1 MAEDSYWWME
11 SHFCGWGEQTWIA
24 CSPMNDIPLPEHTH
38 IHVRN
43 STWISWSIT
52 KKERPEV
59 QRRTGE
65 ILKIGWGAKWG
76 EGTTDRSWYIAY
88 MYEIFK
94 INKSPFAQGAY
105 ILLSEINKEIRKV
118 HNIEGCGCARK
129 KNLRCPTFNY
139 SSLKVRWG
147 SDKIINQLAAACE
160 TNKASIYIEALI

>member
-1 MAEDSYWWME
+1 MVYY
-11 SHFCGWGEQTWIA
+11 
-24 CSPMNDIPLPEHTH
+24 
-38 IHVRN
+38 
-43 STWISWSIT
+43 

-65 ILKIGWGAKWG
+65 ILKIGWAARCREGAAG
-76 EGTTDRSWYIAY
+76 RLWYIAY

-94 INKSPFAQGAY
+94 TNKSPFPQWAY
-105 ILLSEINKEIRKV
+105 ILLSEINQEIREA
-118 HNIEGCGCARK
+118 HNIGGCGSARK

-160 TNKASIYIEALI
+160 TNKMSIILKHWFKFHHSHTAPNGQHCCYIKFLAC